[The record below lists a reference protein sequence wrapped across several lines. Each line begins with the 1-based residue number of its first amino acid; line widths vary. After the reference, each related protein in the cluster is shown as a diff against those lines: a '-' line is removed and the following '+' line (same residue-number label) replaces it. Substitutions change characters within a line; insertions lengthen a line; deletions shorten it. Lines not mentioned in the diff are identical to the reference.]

1 VDLSDLQT
9 TWDGL
14 GAADP
19 LWAILTDARKKG
31 RRWDT
36 EEFFATGA
44 RAIDALMSD
53 LRSLGHTVGGR
64 AALDFGCGVGRL
76 TQPLTKYF
84 DEVVGVDLSQEM
96 VRLAQAHNRAPDRCR
111 YVVNASTELAMLPTG
126 SFDLVLSYLTLQH
139 MPPRYSTSYLREFV
153 RVARIGGIICVQL
166 PAAPATF
173 SEALRV
179 PIRNARNSLRALLA
193 RFGIGRGAE
202 MAMYGVS
209 RETVR
214 DLLREAGA
222 RLEEVVPADHFTP
235 GWTGYRY
242 IAIKE
247 SSPP

>member
-1 VDLSDLQT
+1 MDLSDLQT

-31 RRWDT
+31 RRWHT

-64 AALDFGCGVGRL
+64 TALDFGCGVGRL

-153 RVARIGGIICVQL
+153 RVARTGGIICVQL

-173 SEALRV
+173 SEALRL

-193 RFGIGRGAE
+193 RLGIGRGAE

-235 GWTGYRY
+235 RWTGHRY
-242 IAIKE
+242 IAIK
-247 SSPP
+247 